1 MTPAKTRFTLVRSI
15 FLVLIV
21 TLLLAVITVGVLVT
35 VFGMQVELRGSRQP
49 RLVFDDREEHYA
61 DLEENRSQHYS
72 HLLPAAQ
79 IKAGGTNSGTPYWTD
94 FRGPERDGRY
104 TQGRIRTDWP
114 ASGLTPLWRQ
124 PIGGGYAS
132 FTVAEGRAFTIE
144 QRRDQEV
151 VTAYDVETGR
161 ELWNHAWDSHFQ
173 ERMGGPG
180 PRATPTW
187 HDGRVYALGATG
199 VLWSLSA
206 ATGDIIWERN
216 ILEDSQGTNL
226 EWAMA
231 SSPLV
236 IDKRVIV
243 QPGGPDGWSVVAY
256 DLETSDV
263 VWHTLDDLQSY
274 TSPMSVT
281 LVGQRQVLIVTAS
294 RVAGL
299 GTDDGRLLWEHP
311 WSPSTVPNIAQPIL
325 VADNQ
330 LFLSASYGHGA
341 TLLELSPQDRGIVV
355 ETVWRN
361 NRMKNRFSSSVLHN
375 GYIYGLDESILA
387 CIDASTGELQW
398 KGGRYGYGQLLLAG
412 DHLVVLTEDG
422 ELVLVYATP
431 DGHDEVASTTAID
444 GKTWNVPALADG
456 LLFVRNAREMA
467 AFDLRSR

>member
-104 TQGRIRTDWP
+104 TQDRIRTDWP

-173 ERMGGPG
+173 ERLVRPGFSGVCPPRLVTSSGNETFLKTVKAQTSNGPWPP
-180 PRATPTW
+180 PR
-187 HDGRVYALGATG
+187 
-199 VLWSLSA
+199 LS
-206 ATGDIIWERN
+206 
-216 ILEDSQGTNL
+216 S
-226 EWAMA
+226 
-231 SSPLV
+231 
-236 IDKRVIV
+236 
-243 QPGGPDGWSVVAY
+243 
-256 DLETSDV
+256 TS
-263 VWHTLDDLQSY
+263 
-274 TSPMSVT
+274 
-281 LVGQRQVLIVTAS
+281 
-294 RVAGL
+294 
-299 GTDDGRLLWEHP
+299 E
-311 WSPSTVPNIAQPIL
+311 
-325 VADNQ
+325 
-330 LFLSASYGHGA
+330 
-341 TLLELSPQDRGIVV
+341 
-355 ETVWRN
+355 
-361 NRMKNRFSSSVLHN
+361 
-375 GYIYGLDESILA
+375 
-387 CIDASTGELQW
+387 
-398 KGGRYGYGQLLLAG
+398 
-412 DHLVVLTEDG
+412 
-422 ELVLVYATP
+422 
-431 DGHDEVASTTAID
+431 
-444 GKTWNVPALADG
+444 
-456 LLFVRNAREMA
+456 
-467 AFDLRSR
+467 

>member
-1 MTPAKTRFTLVRSI
+1 MTPAKSRFTLVRPI

-79 IKAGGTNSGTPYWTD
+79 IKAEGTNSGTPYWTD

-104 TQGRIRTDWP
+104 TQDRIRTDWP
-114 ASGLTPLWRQ
+114 TSGLTPLWRQ

-199 VLWSLSA
+199 FLWSLSA
-206 ATGDIIWERN
+206 TTGDVIWERN

-226 EWAMA
+226 EWAMS

-281 LVGQRQVLIVTAS
+281 LAGQPQVLIVTAS

-341 TLLELSPQDRGIVV
+341 TLLELIPQDRGIVV

-387 CIDASTGELQW
+387 CIDAFTGELQW

-456 LLFVRNAREMA
+456 RLFVRNAREMA

>member
-1 MTPAKTRFTLVRSI
+1 MTPAKTRFTLGRSI

-21 TLLLAVITVGVLVT
+21 TLSLAVITVGVLVT

-49 RLVFDDREEHYA
+49 RLVFDDPEEHYA

-72 HLLPAAQ
+72 HLLPAAR
-79 IKAGGTNSGTPYWTD
+79 IKAGETDSGAPYWTD
-94 FRGPERDGRY
+94 FRGPARDGRY

-114 ASGLTPLWRQ
+114 ANGLTPLWRQ

-161 ELWNHAWDSHFQ
+161 ELWNHAWDSNFQ

-199 VLWSLSA
+199 FLWSLSA
-206 ATGDIIWERN
+206 TTGDIIWKRN
-216 ILEDSQGTNL
+216 ILEDSQGINL

-236 IDKRVIV
+236 IDNRVIV

-256 DLETSDV
+256 DLETSEV
-263 VWHTLDDLQSY
+263 VWHTLDDVQSY

-281 LVGQRQVLIVTAS
+281 LAGQSQVLIVTAS

-299 GTDDGRLLWEHP
+299 GADDGRLLWEHP
-311 WSPSTVPNIAQPIL
+311 WSPSTVPNIAQPVL

-341 TLLELSPQDRGIVV
+341 TLIELVSQDSGIVV

-431 DGHDEVASTTAID
+431 DGHDEVARTTAID

-456 LLFVRNAREMA
+456 RLFVRNAREMA
-467 AFDLRSR
+467 AFDLRSQ

>member
-1 MTPAKTRFTLVRSI
+1 MAPAKTPLTLGRSI
-15 FLVLIV
+15 VLVLAV
-21 TLLLAVITVGVLVT
+21 TVSLVAITVGVLVT
-35 VFGMQVELRGSRQP
+35 VFGMGLELTGGRQP
-49 RLVFDDREEHYA
+49 RFVFDDPEEHYS

-72 HLLPAAQ
+72 RLLPAAPVED
-79 IKAGGTNSGTPYWTD
+79 AFTDSGAPYWTD
-94 FRGPERDGRY
+94 FRGPARDGRY
-104 TQGRIRTDWP
+104 AQSRIRTDWP
-114 ASGLTPLWRQ
+114 ADGLTPLWHQ

-132 FTVAEGRAFTIE
+132 FAIAEGRAFTIE

-151 VTAYDVETGR
+151 VTAYDVLTGR
-161 ELWNHAWDSHFQ
+161 ELWNHAWSSHFQ
-173 ERMGGPG
+173 ESMGGPG

-187 HDGRVYALGATG
+187 HNGRVYALGATG
-199 VLWSLSA
+199 FLWSLDA
-206 ATGDIIWERN
+206 ATGDVIWERN

-226 EWAMA
+226 TWAMS

-236 IDKRVIV
+236 VDDRLIV
-243 QPGGPDGWSVVAY
+243 QPGGPNGWSVVAY
-256 DLETSDV
+256 DLDTAEV
-263 VWHTLDDLQSY
+263 VWHALDDVQSY

-281 LVGQRQVLIVTAS
+281 LAGEQQVLIVTAD

-299 GTDDGRLLWEHP
+299 EADDGRLLWEHP

-325 VADNQ
+325 VGDNQ

-341 TLLELSPQDRGIVV
+341 TLIELVPQEGGIVV

-361 NRMKNRFSSSVLHN
+361 NRMKNRFSSSVLHD

-431 DGHDEVASTTAID
+431 DGHDEVASTTAIE

-456 LLFVRNAREMA
+456 RLFVRNAREMA
-467 AFDLRSR
+467 AFDLRAE